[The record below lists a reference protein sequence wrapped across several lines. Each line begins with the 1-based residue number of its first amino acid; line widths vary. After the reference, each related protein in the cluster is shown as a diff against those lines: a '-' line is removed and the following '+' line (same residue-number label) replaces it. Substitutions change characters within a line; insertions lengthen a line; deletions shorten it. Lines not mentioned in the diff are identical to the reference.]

1 MIGIWSKI
9 VPLGIPL
16 AWLNLVKEK
25 KRFFAAVAG
34 IVFAVTMMLYQMG
47 LKTAMF
53 TQVVFPHLMMNGDL
67 VIVNPQ
73 YEYFGISRGFTSKRL
88 AQAFALPQVRGTAPL
103 YLINLPIKN
112 PQTKVNRD
120 IFIIGFD
127 PADKPFRDQA
137 IESQQNKLKIPGN
150 ALFDVRSHDKFGP
163 IADLLEEGTVTT
175 ETNGRRTRIVGSF
188 SMGTTFAADGNL
200 LVSTQTFLEIFP
212 GQDPN
217 QPSVG
222 LVMLE
227 PGSDVNQTAE
237 ELRRILP
244 RDVKVMTRQ
253 EFIQNE
259 KDYWGERTP
268 IGFVISASMTV
279 ALIVGAVIVYQILY
293 TDVTDHLEEYATLKS
308 IGFRDGY
315 FTSLILQESII
326 LSVFGF
332 IPGAVFTAG
341 LYYVTRQVAYMPT
354 YFSWTNAAIVLGLT
368 IVMCALAGALATRKL
383 RHANPADIF

>member
-1 MIGIWSKI
+1 MPLLNKL

-34 IVFAVTMMLYQMG
+34 IIFAVTMMLYQMG

-53 TQVVFPHLMMNGDL
+53 TQVVFPHLMMNGDI
-67 VIVNPQ
+67 VMVNPQ
-73 YEYFGISRGFTSKRL
+73 YEYFGISRGFTERRL
-88 AQAFALPQVRGTAPL
+88 TQAHSLPEVASVAPL
-103 YLINLPIKN
+103 YLVNLPIKN
-112 PQTKVNRD
+112 PETKQNRD

-127 PADKPFRDQA
+127 PADKPFADSA
-137 IESQQNKLKIPGN
+137 IEAQQGRLKIPGT
-150 ALFDVRSHDKFGP
+150 ALFDVRSHEKFGP
-163 IADLLEEGTVTT
+163 IAELLEEGTVKT
-175 ETNGRRTRIVGSF
+175 ETNGRATEIIGSF
-188 SMGTTFAADGNL
+188 EMGTTFAADGNL
-200 LVSTQTFLEIFP
+200 LVGKQTFFEIFP

-217 QPSVG
+217 LAAVG
-222 LVMLE
+222 LVMLKDGADPDAVAARLRE
-227 PGSDVNQTAE
+227 TLPKDVQ
-237 ELRRILP
+237 I
-244 RDVKVMTRQ
+244 MTRA
-253 EFIQNE
+253 EFIQKE

-308 IGFRDGY
+308 IGFKDSY
-315 FTSLILQESII
+315 FISLILQESII

-332 IPGAVFTAG
+332 IPGAAFTAG
-341 LYYVTRQVAYMPT
+341 LYYVTRKVAYMPT
-354 YFSWTNAAIVLGLT
+354 YFQWANAGIVLGLT
-368 IVMCALAGALATRKL
+368 IVMCMLAGALATRKL

>member
-1 MIGIWSKI
+1 MRLWSKI
-9 VPLGIPL
+9 IPLGIPL

-25 KRFFAAVAG
+25 KRFCAAVAG
-34 IVFAVTMMLYQMG
+34 IIFAVTMMLYQMG

-67 VIVNPQ
+67 VMVSPQ
-73 YEYFGISRGFTSKRL
+73 YEYFGISRGFSDKRL
-88 AQAFALPQVRGTAPL
+88 AQAFALAEVKDTAPL

-112 PQTKVNRD
+112 PKTQVNRD

-127 PADKPFRDQA
+127 PADTPFNDPA
-137 IESQQNKLKIPGN
+137 IESQQGMLKIPGN

-163 IADLLEEGTVTT
+163 VVEMLEDGPVKT
-175 ETNGRRTRIVGSF
+175 ETNGSRTEIVGSF
-188 SMGTTFAADGNL
+188 EMGTTFAADGNL
-200 LVSTQTFLEIFP
+200 LVSTKTFLDIFP
-212 GQDPN
+212 GQNPN
-217 QPSVG
+217 HPSVG
-222 LVMLE
+222 LIMLE
-227 PGSDVNQTAE
+227 EGADPNQVASK
-237 ELRRILP
+237 LREILP
-244 RDVKVMTRQ
+244 NDVSLMTRQ
-253 EFIQNE
+253 QFIQNE

-308 IGFRDGY
+308 IGFKDGY
-315 FTSLILQESII
+315 FISLIIQESII

-332 IPGAVFTAG
+332 IPGAAFTAG
-341 LYYVTRQVAYMPT
+341 LYYVTRNVAYMPT

-368 IVMCALAGALATRKL
+368 ILMCTLAGALATRKL